1 MKRKYQRLTTIAGI
15 LLILSGAA
23 LFIGITFKNNIRF
36 FITPSQVFEENLT
49 QQKSLKIGGLVKPHS
64 VTHSELD
71 HFFTLTDGKTDL
83 PVKYHGILPELFREN
98 QTIVVE
104 GSFNDSNGRLFTAQ
118 NVLAKHDENYRPPMP
133 GSISESET
141 AKP

>member
-36 FITPSQVFEENLT
+36 FVTPTQIFEEKLVH
-49 QQKSLKIGGLVKPHS
+49 QKSLKIGGLVKVHS

-133 GSISESET
+133 ESISESET